1 MLRRKYQ
8 SGVMLLEALIGILIF
23 SMGILAMIAM
33 QAAAV
38 TASADAQ
45 YRSEAAY
52 LANQIISEMW
62 VNVDRSTSASLQTSL
77 NNFQYN
83 TGGTNCAY
91 SGGAVDATNTLLA
104 GWVSAVTSN
113 TATRLPGATT
123 AMQQVTVNTGANNL
137 VTVSVCWQAP
147 NDQSPRRHVLTAN
160 IF

>member
-83 TGGTNCAY
+83 TG
-91 SGGAVDATNTLLA
+91 
-104 GWVSAVTSN
+104 
-113 TATRLPGATT
+113 
-123 AMQQVTVNTGANNL
+123 ANNL